1 MASTAEARSGRE
13 ETMPRDSERME
24 SMKAVRL
31 AGIVLVSDEDV
42 ICERSWRYL
51 VGRSAVEELS
61 RLLRAEVTHGDAMLD
76 SCLVVRL
83 DEC

>member
-1 MASTAEARSGRE
+1 MASTAEARRGRE

-24 SMKAVRL
+24 LMKAVRL
-31 AGIVLVSDEDV
+31 AGIVLGLGEDV

-61 RLLRAEVTHGDAMLD
+61 RLLRAEVIDGDAMLN
-76 SCLVVRL
+76 SCL
-83 DEC
+83 